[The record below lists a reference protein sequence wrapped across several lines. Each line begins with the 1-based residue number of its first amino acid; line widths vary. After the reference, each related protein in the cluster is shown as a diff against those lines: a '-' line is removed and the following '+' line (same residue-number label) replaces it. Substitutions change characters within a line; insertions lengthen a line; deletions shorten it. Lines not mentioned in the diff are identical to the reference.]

1 MKSKHT
7 LLNTDFFQLGHGS
20 LIDLQGIG
28 DGHIQDLGDLFIF
41 VAMDMMQHENMTVCR
56 RQLRNA
62 LTEPSGTGVGSLCGW
77 NEFPQTDIDGALS
90 LPVDNGREQMVR
102 LYPRWGS
109 WYTVD
114 LDELSV

>member
-7 LLNTDFFQLGHGS
+7 LLNTDFFKFGHGS

-41 VAMDMMQHENMTVCR
+41 VAMDMMQYENMTVCR

-62 LTEPSGTGVGSLCGW
+62 LTEPSGTGVGSLHSW

-109 WYTVD
+109 WYTGD

>member
-7 LLNTDFFQLGHGS
+7 LLNTDFFQFGYCP

-28 DGHIQDLGDLFIF
+28 DGNIQNLGDLLIF
-41 VAMDMMQHENMTVCR
+41 VAMDMMQHENMAVCR
-56 RQLRNA
+56 RKLRNA
-62 LTEPSGTGVGSLCGW
+62 LTQSSGTGVGSMCGW
-77 NEFPQTDIDGALS
+77 NQFPQTDIDGALP

-102 LYPRWGS
+102 LYPRWDS